1 MSDEYQ
7 TWVNEADKYLTE
19 CGVPEHGEGG
29 ELFSLR
35 HRILLYGQEKEKR
48 IAEQAATI
56 DQLRQEL
63 AEVTAKA
70 IDQSEYIQSHGL
82 TEYEMARLTNER
94 DQAQADARE
103 LAQALHYALLLV
115 EEPGIITN
123 AAKNVLEKHGVK
135 YLAEPPA

>member
-35 HRILLYGQEKEKR
+35 HRILLYGQEKER
-48 IAEQAATI
+48 RVSEQAATI
-56 DQLRQEL
+56 AQLRQEL
-63 AEVTAKA
+63 A
-70 IDQSEYIQSHGL
+70 G
-82 TEYEMARLTNER
+82 YENHWKTTTIAELRNER

-123 AAKNVLEKHGVK
+123 AAENVLEKHGAQ